1 MKKSVLAVCLAAL
14 PVAAVADVTLYG
26 QVKSGITGG
35 QVKIKG
41 AQGTEKSATS
51 VSIHDNGSHIG
62 FKGSEN
68 LGDGLKAVWQV
79 EQKTAISGESQKF
92 ATRDSFIGLEGGFGK
107 VRAGHLSSVLNEM
120 DTIDTWLYKNN
131 AAGLGIFTRT
141 GERKVAVRYDSPAFS
156 GFKVT
161 ASYSPRDNFDAEDKY
176 KHEKPS
182 KERYTVGASYSN
194 AGFTTNVAYGHYKG
208 AYSQNGASKPA
219 QIAKVESYYNGNN
232 LFVGAG
238 VQYAKGF
245 ETANKYLSYFTDG
258 FNTYKGTDITKDAEK
273 NEAVKVVDAAVTLGY
288 KMGNVV
294 PRVSYA
300 HGWAAKGVGTG
311 ATYVDKFDQ
320 IVVGGDYNFSKRTGL
335 RAQVAHLRVGGNT
348 RFAENQKGKVE
359 RTAAT
364 LGMIHKF

>member
-1 MKKSVLAVCLAAL
+1 M
-14 PVAAVADVTLYG
+14 
-26 QVKSGITGG
+26 
-35 QVKIKG
+35 
-41 AQGTEKSATS
+41 
-51 VSIHDNGSHIG
+51 
-62 FKGSEN
+62 F
-68 LGDGLKAVWQV
+68 
-79 EQKTAISGESQKF
+79 
-92 ATRDSFIGLEGGFGK
+92 
-107 VRAGHLSSVLNEM
+107 
-120 DTIDTWLYKNN
+120 
-131 AAGLGIFTRT
+131 
-141 GERKVAVRYDSPAFS
+141 
-156 GFKVT
+156 
-161 ASYSPRDNFDAEDKY
+161 DNFRAVSDAEDKY

-208 AYSQNGASKPA
+208 AYSQNGASKSA
-219 QIAKVESYYNGNN
+219 QIAKVEGYYNGNN

-258 FNTYKGTDITKDAEK
+258 FNTYKGTDITKDAKK

-348 RFAENQKGKVE
+348 RFADNQKGKVE